1 MAIAKVSEIT
11 PQDAADRLRVDLT
24 TETEEELQTLI
35 DIATKYISD
44 YTGLPIT
51 SEDGSKTV
59 DDVETF
65 VIAVFVLVQD
75 MYDNG
80 TYYVDKGQPNKT
92 VESILNMHAVNLM

>member
-1 MAIAKVSEIT
+1 MSSRPYKAGKRDKMEPKKLNRRNKII
-11 PQDAADRLRVDLT
+11 
-24 TETEEELQTLI
+24 I
-35 DIATKYISD
+35 
-44 YTGLPIT
+44 G
-51 SEDGSKTV
+51 
-59 DDVETF
+59 F

>member
-24 TETEEELQTLI
+24 TKTEEELQTLI

-80 TYYVDKGQPNKT
+80 TYHVDKGQPNKT